1 MSNSTPT
8 PGPATGVSPVEKIK
22 VASNFLRGTL
32 QESLKDHASG
42 TIAEDDTQLSK
53 FHGIYQ
59 QDDRDVRDERRRQL
73 LEPDHSFMIRARV
86 PGGVCTPAQW
96 LALDEIATR
105 WANHSLRLTTR
116 QAFQFHGI
124 FKRDLK
130 TSMQAINS
138 SLLDTIAACGDVNRN
153 VMCTPLPELSALH
166 AQVYQAA
173 ASVSDHLTP
182 NTTAYH
188 EIWLDRKKVAGS
200 VDEEPIYGETYL
212 PRKFKI
218 AFAIP
223 PQNDV
228 DVQAHDLGFIATE
241 DDGQLTGFTIT
252 AGGGMGATHGDP
264 TTYPRL
270 ADVLGWCKP
279 EQVNEVSTAIVTIQ
293 RDFGN
298 RDERKHARFK
308 YTVAKHGLKWLSKEL
323 EQRLGYAL
331 EPARAFEFSGN
342 GDNYGWQQ
350 SQDGRWHLLLFTENG
365 RLADTDHAKQLTGM
379 REIAAIHQGDFR
391 LTPNQNVIIANVDE
405 GQKDAINALVDSHGL
420 GSYKQ
425 LSQLR
430 LNSMACV
437 ALPTCSQAMA
447 EAERYL
453 PDLTGHIEELLL
465 KHQLQEQPITIRMTG
480 CANGCAR
487 PYLAEIGLV
496 GKAPGRYN
504 LHLGAAFNGTRLN
517 RMAAENIDEAEILT
531 TLDQLFGDFKDKRD
545 KNETFGD
552 FLVRSHPVWQTQ
564 EQQDD

>member
-1 MSNSTPT
+1 MSNSSQP
-8 PGPATGVSPVEKIK
+8 PSLSPVEKIK
-22 VASNFLRGTL
+22 TASNFLRGTL
-32 QESLKDHASG
+32 LESLQDHATG
-42 TIAEDDTQLSK
+42 TIAEDDTQISK

-59 QDDRDVRDERRRQL
+59 QDDRDVRDERRRQM

-96 LALDEIATR
+96 LALDKIATR

-130 TSMQAINS
+130 TSMQAIIKS
-138 SLLDTIAACGDVNRN
+138 QLDTIAACGDVNRN

-166 AQVYQAA
+166 AQVYQTA
-173 ASVSDHLTP
+173 ASVSEHLTP
-182 NTTAYH
+182 ATRAYH
-188 EIWLDRKKVAGS
+188 EIWLDHKKLAGS
-200 VDEEPIYGETYL
+200 VDEEPIYGAAYL

-228 DVQAHDLGFIATE
+228 DVQAHDLGFIAIE
-241 DDGQLTGFTIT
+241 ENGELVGFTVT
-252 AGGGMGATHGDP
+252 VGGGMGATHGDP
-264 TTYPRL
+264 STYPRL

-279 EQVNEVSTAIVTIQ
+279 EQVNEVSAAIVTIQ
-293 RDFGN
+293 RDFGD
-298 RDERKHARFK
+298 RSERKHARFK
-308 YTVAKHGLKWLSKEL
+308 YTVADHGLDWLNQEL

-331 EPARAFEFSGN
+331 EPARPFKFTGN
-342 GDNYGWQQ
+342 GDKYGWQQ
-350 SQDGRWHLLLFTENG
+350 SVDGRWHLLLFTENG
-365 RLADTDHAKQLTGM
+365 RIADSNRARQLTGM
-379 REIAAIHQGDFR
+379 REIARIHHGDFR

-405 GQKDAINALVDSHGL
+405 KQINDINALVDSHGL
-420 GSYKQ
+420 DSYKQ

-430 LNSMACV
+430 LHSMACV
-437 ALPTCSQAMA
+437 ALPTCGQAMA

-453 PDLTGHIEELLL
+453 PDLTGRIEDLLL
-465 KHQLQEQPITIRMTG
+465 KHQLQDQPITIRMTG

-517 RMAAENIDEAEILT
+517 RLAAENIDEAEILT
-531 TLDQLFGDFKDKRD
+531 TLDLLFGSFKDKRN
-545 KNETFGD
+545 KHETFGD
-552 FLVRSHPVWQTQ
+552 FLVRTHPLWQTQ